1 MSAYSASL
9 QKLFVA
15 FILIY
20 AIRGNKPRF
29 RLRRETGGFQSL
41 LTVEW
46 EGIQTGDHPDDSIGG
61 FAVEYRAEKDTQWH
75 VHDGIIP
82 YKGPNLQYRVQI
94 PRLPT
99 GIAYFVRIKVLGK
112 NGKILV
118 ETPEI
123 RARNE
128 MVSIKCESDEL
139 TAPRNL
145 EVTETGQYSI
155 AISWE
160 PPECGFVGEYHIEL
174 AGIETKFDVH
184 RQTVTQ
190 PSVSV
195 TSLLPGTEYQVRVRA
210 ADRSRMLGPWN
221 DYLLVA
227 KTEGEAPNESDEIEV
242 DYRTNSELRISWQPY
257 DDERLQYYELTAVEV
272 DGESQAVERARVSPL
287 VNSHIFVRLKPD
299 TQYDIGVVAFVDHE
313 PKLVYKLTAKTEE
326 IEGVAWKEKPIITQ
340 ENAQRFMVQWRKPL
354 LPDQTISK
362 FVVEYRLPNETEWR
376 KYDDLVVEEET
387 DDYHIQFDGMY
398 DGSMYSFRI
407 LAVDDQ
413 LKMVAKTAEITVG
426 SAASNSC
433 ISDAGIPQNVRSNVV
448 SESTIQFTWEK
459 PRCDETYGPIDGYEY
474 TFWNT
479 ETDIQPETASY
490 IGRNSVTLDY
500 LDSGTRYAFRV
511 RSRAGHRH
519 SSWSDIVNAETE
531 VHSGSKGRS

>member
-1 MSAYSASL
+1 MSAYSVSL

-15 FILIY
+15 LILIY

-29 RLRRETGGFQSL
+29 RLRREIGGSQSL

-46 EGIQTGDHPDDSIGG
+46 EGIQTGDHPDDSVGG

-145 EVTETGQYSI
+145 EVTQTGQYSI

-160 PPECGFVGEYHIEL
+160 PPECGFVGEYHVEL
-174 AGIETKFDVH
+174 AGIETQFDVH
-184 RQTVTQ
+184 RQTVTH

-210 ADRSRMLGPWN
+210 ADRLRMLGPWS
-221 DYLLVA
+221 DYLLIA
-227 KTEGEAPNESDEIEV
+227 KTEGEAPNESDEIEI
-242 DYRTNSELRISWQPY
+242 DYRTDSELRISWQPY
-257 DDERLQYYELTAVEV
+257 DDERLQYYEVTAVEV
-272 DGESQAVERARVSPL
+272 DGESQAVERTRVGPL
-287 VNSHIFVRLKPD
+287 ANSHIFVRLKSD
-299 TQYDIGVVAFVDHE
+299 TQYDVGVVAFVDHE
-313 PKLVYKLTAKTEE
+313 PKLVYKLSAKTSENAG
-326 IEGVAWKEKPIITQ
+326 IAWTEKPMIKQ
-340 ENAQRFMVQWRKPL
+340 ENAQQFTVQWRKPSL
-354 LPDQTISK
+354 TDQKTISK
-362 FVVEYRLPNETEWR
+362 FVIEYRLPNETEWR
-376 KYDDLVVEEET
+376 KYDDLMVDEET
-387 DDYHIQFDGMY
+387 DDYNIQFDRMY
-398 DGSMYSFRI
+398 DGSLYSFRI

-413 LKMVAKTAEITVG
+413 FKMVAKTAEITVG

-433 ISDAGIPQNVRSNVV
+433 IGDAGIPQNVRANIV
-448 SESTIQFTWEK
+448 SESTVQFTWEK

-474 TFWNT
+474 TFWDV
-479 ETDIQPETASY
+479 ETDVQPETASY
-490 IGRNSVTLDY
+490 VGRNTVTLDD

-511 RSRAGHRH
+511 RSRAGHGH

-531 VHSGSKGRS
+531 VHSGSKG